1 MSGSGMGH
9 SADSD
14 RSESDPIR
22 GDAQATPAPLQP
34 WALLGLTLGVTAIGV
49 EGLVISPVLGDL
61 ASTFEA
67 SPAQAGW
74 AVSAYGLALAG
85 AAPIVGLWGD
95 RVPRLTLLRA
105 ALGLFVLAG
114 LLCALAN
121 SLGALVAAR
130 ALCGAAAGAFLPACY
145 AYVGDCTAFAD
156 RARAMGRVMAGW
168 SLALTL
174 GIPVG
179 GLIAQW
185 WGWRLSF
192 VAVALLAAVAAWRV
206 NRMPAAPL
214 LRPLLRP
221 SSPLSPPPDAAAPPL
236 SAAGSGPPSRP
247 RLDRA
252 ALPLLALNFFDMLS
266 FYGVYTFLGVTVQA
280 RLQLG
285 SGGFALF
292 VACYGLGL
300 MASTLNAGVLDR
312 FGKTQVLRGALLLLA
327 CLLLLLAPATGH
339 PTTLA
344 AAMLCWGAL
353 QGLAQTGTATL
364 VTQVSE
370 RARGLAMAC
379 LSCTT
384 YLAVSLGS
392 FGGGWVLTHHGFDA
406 LAQGAALCALL
417 AGLLLQGWVRKAA

>member
-1 MSGSGMGH
+1 MSSGSTSTTG
-9 SADSD
+9 SS
-14 RSESDPIR
+14 RPPSP
-22 GDAQATPAPLQP
+22 PAPLQP

-61 ASTFEA
+61 ANTFDA

-74 AVSAYGLALAG
+74 AVSAYGLALAA

-95 RVPRLTLLRA
+95 RIPRLALLRA
-105 ALGLFVLAG
+105 ALGLFGLAG

-121 SLGALVAAR
+121 SLGTLVAAR

-156 RARAMGRVMAGW
+156 RARAMGRVMVGW

-174 GIPVG
+174 GIPLG
-179 GLIAQW
+179 GLIAQL
-185 WGWRLSF
+185 WGWRLAF

-206 NRMPAAPL
+206 HRMPAAP
-214 LRPLLRP
+214 
-221 SSPLSPPPDAAAPPL
+221 AAPPGPT
-236 SAAGSGPPSRP
+236 SAPGPARP
-247 RLDRA
+247 APAWHPGLDRA

-300 MASTLNAGVLDR
+300 MASTLNASVLDR

-327 CLLLLLAPATGH
+327 CLLLLLAPATAH

-344 AAMLCWGAL
+344 AVMLCWGAL
-353 QGLAQTGTATL
+353 QGLAQTGAAPR
-364 VTQVSE
+364 VTQVAE
-370 RARGLAMAC
+370 RARSLAMAC

-384 YLAVSLGS
+384 DLAVSLGS
-392 FGGGWVLTHHGFDA
+392 LGG
-406 LAQGAALCALL
+406 
-417 AGLLLQGWVRKAA
+417 GWVRKAA

>member
-1 MSGSGMGH
+1 MGNTGH
-9 SADSD
+9 G
-14 RSESDPIR
+14 PVH
-22 GDAQATPAPLQP
+22 GDGDGDGQGAAAPLQP

-61 ASTFEA
+61 ASTFDA

-179 GLIAQW
+179 GVIAQW
-185 WGWRLSF
+185 WGWRLAF
-192 VAVALLAAVAAWRV
+192 VAVALLAALAAWRV

-214 LRPLLRP
+214 PRP
-221 SSPLSPPPDAAAPPL
+221 AAPANPAGTTPA
-236 SAAGSGPPSRP
+236 SGSGPASRP

-300 MASTLNAGVLDR
+300 MASTLNASVLDR
-312 FGKTQVLRGALLLLA
+312 FGKTRVLRGALLLLA
-327 CLLLLLAPATGH
+327 CLLLVLAPATGH

-392 FGGGWVLTHHGFDA
+392 FGGGWVLTHHGFEA

-417 AGLLLQGWVRKAA
+417 AGVLLQGWVRKTA

>member
-1 MSGSGMGH
+1 MSGGGMGNTGH
-9 SADSD
+9 G
-14 RSESDPIR
+14 PVH
-22 GDAQATPAPLQP
+22 GDGDGQGAPAPLQP

-61 ASTFEA
+61 ASTFDA

-95 RVPRLTLLRA
+95 RVPRLVLLRA

-121 SLGALVAAR
+121 SLGTLVAAR

-179 GLIAQW
+179 GVIAQW
-185 WGWRLSF
+185 WGWRLAF
-192 VAVALLAAVAAWRV
+192 VAVALLAALAAWRV
-206 NRMPAAPL
+206 NRMPVAPLPRPAAPA
-214 LRPLLRP
+214 
-221 SSPLSPPPDAAAPPL
+221 SPADTTRAS
-236 SAAGSGPPSRP
+236 GSGTASRP

-327 CLLLLLAPATGH
+327 CLLLGLAPATRH

-392 FGGGWVLTHHGFDA
+392 FGGGWVLTQHGFDA

-417 AGLLLQGWVRKAA
+417 AGVLLQGWVRKTA

>member
-1 MSGSGMGH
+1 MGNTGH
-9 SADSD
+9 G
-14 RSESDPIR
+14 PIHR
-22 GDAQATPAPLQP
+22 DGDGQGAPAPLQP

-61 ASTFEA
+61 ASTFDA

-121 SLGALVAAR
+121 SLGTLVAAR

-179 GLIAQW
+179 GVIAQW
-185 WGWRLSF
+185 WGWRLAF
-192 VAVALLAAVAAWRV
+192 VAVALLAALAAWRV

-214 LRPLLRP
+214 PRPAAPASPADTTRASG
-221 SSPLSPPPDAAAPPL
+221 SSPA
-236 SAAGSGPPSRP
+236 SRP

-300 MASTLNAGVLDR
+300 MASTLNARVLDR

-327 CLLLLLAPATGH
+327 CLLLVLAPATRH

-392 FGGGWVLTHHGFDA
+392 FGGGWVLTEYGFEA

-417 AGLLLQGWVRKAA
+417 AGVLLQGWVRKTA

>member
-1 MSGSGMGH
+1 MSGNST
-9 SADSD
+9 AA
-14 RSESDPIR
+14 IR
-22 GDAQATPAPLQP
+22 QAQGAPAPLQP

-61 ASTFEA
+61 AHTFDA

-95 RVPRLTLLRA
+95 RIPRLTLLRA

-121 SLGALVAAR
+121 SLVTLVAAR

-145 AYVGDCTAFAD
+145 AYVGACTAFAD

-179 GLIAQW
+179 GLIAQL
-185 WGWRLSF
+185 WGWRLAF

-206 NRMPAAPL
+206 GRMPAAPL
-214 LRPLLRP
+214 PQPLP
-221 SSPLSPPPDAAAPPL
+221 PPLSPPSSPTQGAPC
-236 SAAGSGPPSRP
+236 AVRSGPPSAPGHAPARRP

-266 FYGVYTFLGVTVQA
+266 FYGVYTFLGVTVQSQ
-280 RLQLG
+280 LQLG

-327 CLLLLLAPATGH
+327 CLLLGLAPATAH
-339 PTTLA
+339 PATLA
-344 AAMLCWGAL
+344 VTMLCWGVL

-392 FGGGWVLTHHGFDA
+392 FGGGWVLTHHGFEA
-406 LAQGAALCALL
+406 LAQGAALCALV
-417 AGLLLQGWVRKAA
+417 AGVLLQGWVQGWVREAT

>member
-1 MSGSGMGH
+1 MSGGGMGHSGH

-14 RSESDPIR
+14 RSDANPIR
-22 GDAQATPAPLQP
+22 GDAQGAPAPLQP

-61 ASTFEA
+61 AGTFDA

-95 RVPRLTLLRA
+95 RVPRLVLLRA

-156 RARAMGRVMAGW
+156 RGRVMAGW

-185 WGWRLSF
+185 WGWRLAF

-206 NRMPAAPL
+206 DRMPAAPL
-214 LRPLLRP
+214 PRP
-221 SSPLSPPPDAAAPPL
+221 SSPLSPPPDPASLPL
-236 SAAGSGPPSRP
+236 SAAGSDPGWRP
-247 RLDRA
+247 RLERA

-364 VTQVSE
+364 LTQVSE

-406 LAQGAALCALL
+406 LARGAALCALL

>member
-1 MSGSGMGH
+1 M
-9 SADSD
+9 
-14 RSESDPIR
+14 
-22 GDAQATPAPLQP
+22 QP

-61 ASTFEA
+61 AHTFDA

-95 RVPRLTLLRA
+95 RVPRLALLRI

-121 SLGALVAAR
+121 SLGTLVAAR
-130 ALCGAAAGAFLPACY
+130 ALCGVAAGAFLPACY
-145 AYVGDCTAFAD
+145 AYVGDRTAFAD

-185 WGWRLSF
+185 WGWRMAF
-192 VAVALLAAVAAWRV
+192 VAVALLAALAAWRV
-206 NRMPAAPL
+206 GRMPAAP
-214 LRPLLRP
+214 PGP
-221 SSPLSPPPDAAAPPL
+221 AP
-236 SAAGSGPPSRP
+236 ARGP

-280 RLQLG
+280 RLQMG
-285 SGGFALF
+285 SAGFALF

-300 MASTLNAGVLDR
+300 MASTLNARVLDR
-312 FGKTQVLRGALLLLA
+312 FGKMQVLCGALLLLV
-327 CLLLLLAPATGH
+327 CLLLGLAPATRH
-339 PTTLA
+339 PITLA

-353 QGLAQTGTATL
+353 QGLAQTGSTTL
-364 VTQVSE
+364 LTQVSE

-392 FGGGWVLTHHGFDA
+392 FGGGWVLVHHGFDV
-406 LAQGAALCALL
+406 LSQSAALCALL
-417 AGLLLQGWVRKAA
+417 AAVLLQGWVRKTP

>member
-1 MSGSGMGH
+1 MSGHDAG
-9 SADSD
+9 
-14 RSESDPIR
+14 R
-22 GDAQATPAPLQP
+22 GLPPHLGAPAPLQP

-49 EGLVISPVLGDL
+49 EGLVISPVLGEL
-61 ASTFEA
+61 AHTFDA
-67 SPAQAGW
+67 SPAEAGW

-95 RVPRLTLLRA
+95 RVPRLSLLRG

-114 LLCALAN
+114 LLCALAD
-121 SLGALVAAR
+121 SLVTLVAAR

-156 RARAMGRVMAGW
+156 RGRAMGRVMAGW
-168 SLALTL
+168 SVALTL

-179 GLIAQW
+179 GLIAEL
-185 WGWRLSF
+185 WGWRLAF
-192 VAVALLAAVAAWRV
+192 VAVALLAAVATWRIS
-206 NRMPAAPL
+206 RMPAVPW
-214 LRPLLRP
+214 PQP
-221 SSPLSPPPDAAAPPL
+221 QSPPPV
-236 SAAGSGPPSRP
+236 SARQTL
-247 RLDRA
+247 LDRA

-266 FYGVYTFLGVTVQA
+266 FYGVYTYLGVTVQS

-292 VACYGLGL
+292 VACYGVGL
-300 MASTLNAGVLDR
+300 MVSTLNAGVLDR
-312 FGKTQVLRGALLLLA
+312 FGKTRVLRGALLMLA
-327 CLLLLLAPATGH
+327 CLLLGLAPATAH
-339 PTTLA
+339 PATLA
-344 AAMLCWGAL
+344 ACMLCWGVL

-364 VTQVSE
+364 LTQVSE

-392 FGGGWVLTHHGFDA
+392 FGGGWVLTQHGFEA
-406 LAQGAALCALL
+406 LAQGAALCALV
-417 AGLLLQGWVRKAA
+417 AGTLLQASMRGGWHKAA

>member
-1 MSGSGMGH
+1 MNGISTTTRPALG
-9 SADSD
+9 
-14 RSESDPIR
+14 
-22 GDAQATPAPLQP
+22 TPAPLQP

-61 ASTFEA
+61 AHSFDA

-95 RVPRLTLLRA
+95 RVPRLALLRG

-121 SLGALVAAR
+121 SLVTLVATR

-174 GIPVG
+174 GIPIG
-179 GLIAQW
+179 GLIAEL
-185 WGWRLSF
+185 WGWRLAF
-192 VAVALLAAVAAWRV
+192 VAVALLAAVATWRV
-206 NRMPAAPL
+206 SRMPAVPRPPPL
-214 LRPLLRP
+214 PQPLHQPLP
-221 SSPLSPPPDAAAPPL
+221 QASMPPLSPPTAP
-236 SAAGSGPPSRP
+236 ARRP

-266 FYGVYTFLGVTVQA
+266 FYGVYTFLGVTVQS

-300 MASTLNAGVLDR
+300 MVSTLNAGVLDR

-327 CLLLLLAPATGH
+327 CLLLGLAPATAQ
-339 PTTLA
+339 PVTLA
-344 AAMLCWGAL
+344 ACMLCWGML

-392 FGGGWVLTHHGFDA
+392 FGGGWVLTRHGFEA
-406 LAQGAALCALL
+406 LAQGAALCALV
-417 AGLLLQGWVRKAA
+417 AGVLLQASVRGGWHKAA

>member
-1 MSGSGMGH
+1 MSGHDAG
-9 SADSD
+9 
-14 RSESDPIR
+14 R
-22 GDAQATPAPLQP
+22 GLPPHLGAPAPLQP

-49 EGLVISPVLGDL
+49 EGLVISPVLGEL
-61 ASTFEA
+61 AHTFDA

-95 RVPRLTLLRA
+95 RVPRLSLLRG

-114 LLCALAN
+114 LLCALAD
-121 SLGALVAAR
+121 SLVTLVAAR

-179 GLIAQW
+179 GVIAEL
-185 WGWRLSF
+185 WGWRLAF
-192 VAVALLAAVAAWRV
+192 VAVALLAAVATWRIS
-206 NRMPAAPL
+206 RMPAVSLPQPL
-214 LRPLLRP
+214 PQ
-221 SSPLSPPPDAAAPPL
+221 PLSPPPAPARRTL
-236 SAAGSGPPSRP
+236 
-247 RLDRA
+247 LDRA

-266 FYGVYTFLGVTVQA
+266 FYGVYTYLGVTVQS

-292 VACYGLGL
+292 VACYGVGL
-300 MASTLNAGVLDR
+300 MVSTLNAGVLDR
-312 FGKTQVLRGALLLLA
+312 FGKTQVLRGALLMLA
-327 CLLLLLAPATGH
+327 CLLLGLAPATAH
-339 PTTLA
+339 PATLA
-344 AAMLCWGAL
+344 ACMLCWGVL

-392 FGGGWVLTHHGFDA
+392 FGGGWVLTQHGFEA
-406 LAQGAALCALL
+406 LAQGAALCALV
-417 AGLLLQGWVRKAA
+417 AGALLQASMRGGWHKAA